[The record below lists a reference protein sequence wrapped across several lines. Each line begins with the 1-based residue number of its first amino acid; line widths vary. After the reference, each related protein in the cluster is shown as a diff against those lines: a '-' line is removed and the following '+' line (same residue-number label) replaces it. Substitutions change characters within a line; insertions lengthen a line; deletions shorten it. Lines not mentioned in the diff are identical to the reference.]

1 MKKIIFT
8 FLLLISAL
16 IIFSPNKASA
26 DELSIKSQAYVLY
39 NTNNL
44 DETLK
49 LLNSL
54 PDDEKD
60 EEVYVIIAN
69 VYEDKN
75 NVDKAV
81 ENLNHSLR
89 INPEYYK
96 AYYNLGCIF
105 LCKKAYNLA
114 EKNLLLAIKYN
125 KDFAHSYYNLGTL
138 YIKTGDFDKAKK
150 NLLKAIYLKND
161 EKDFYLNLA
170 YAYKFLGKE
179 KDAKRFLEI
188 YNSSK

>member
-16 IIFSPNKASA
+16 MIFSFNKTYA

-44 DETLK
+44 DEALK

-60 EEVYVIIAN
+60 EEVFVILAN
-69 VYEDKN
+69 VYEDKKDIN
-75 NVDKAV
+75 QAV
-81 ENLNHSLR
+81 ENLNNSLR

-105 LCKKAYNLA
+105 LNKKA
-114 EKNLLLAIKYN
+114 
-125 KDFAHSYYNLGTL
+125 FPQ
-138 YIKTGDFDKAKK
+138 
-150 NLLKAIYLKND
+150 
-161 EKDFYLNLA
+161 
-170 YAYKFLGKE
+170 GKGSF
-179 KDAKRFLEI
+179 KRRELVI
-188 YNSSK
+188 